1 MTKNVFSIILTV
13 AGMAFIVF
21 LALLFASIFDKLFS
35 YVAGIFTEIQLRM

>member
-1 MTKNVFSIILTV
+1 
-13 AGMAFIVF
+13 MAFIVF